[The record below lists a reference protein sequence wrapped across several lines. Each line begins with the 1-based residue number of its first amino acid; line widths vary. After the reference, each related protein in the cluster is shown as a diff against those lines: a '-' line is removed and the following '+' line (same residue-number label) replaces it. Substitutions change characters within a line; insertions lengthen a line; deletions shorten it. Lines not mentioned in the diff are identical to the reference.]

1 MRSREIGVASI
12 FVAGVGFAVA
22 TGSGIA
28 TAAPAPCGTGVDHCV
43 SVDPPS
49 INLPVVTPPVV
60 TPPVVTPPPAG
71 VPQLKWLEK
80 AKTFLAPFGLKPIA
94 PPPQVPPA
102 TLRDSVRQSVPGG
115 FPHAVS
121 LPKPTIPLS
130 GIGSGLGAGAISQQ
144 AAADQLGK
152 AEMDAKAFEKA
163 IAAQR
168 FQASVIES
176 EMLKQQAAVNEV
188 MDKLRQI
195 AGANQEAM
203 RSITRA

>member
-1 MRSREIGVASI
+1 MRSREIGVATI
-12 FVAGVGFAVA
+12 FVVGVGFAVA

-28 TAAPAPCGTGVDHCV
+28 TAAPAPCGLGVDHCV

-60 TPPVVTPPPAG
+60 TPPPA
-71 VPQLKWLEK
+71 VKPQSQWLEK
-80 AKTFLAPFGLKPIA
+80 VKSLVNPFGLKPIA
-94 PPPQVPPA
+94 PPPRVPPA

-121 LPKPTIPLS
+121 LPKPTTPLS
-130 GIGSGLGAGAISQQ
+130 GIVSGLGAGAISQQ

-168 FQASVIES
+168 FQASVTES
-176 EMLKQQAAVNEV
+176 ELLKQQAAVNEV
-188 MDKLRQI
+188 LDKLRQI